1 MSDNRDHG
9 DETGADAYD
18 ESEPQGVSGA
28 AGCDIYG
35 YPVHRLA
42 YGYSVNGSGEVQPL
56 NVCTLDDRPHD
67 WRDDKIAQQAWTIAA
82 LDVEIAAL
90 KRQIGA
96 AVADAIPLTEDER
109 KQRDYA
115 AIRRQR
121 MPERY

>member
-18 ESEPQGVSGA
+18 ESEPLGVSGSA

-35 YPVHRLA
+35 YPVH
-42 YGYSVNGSGEVQPL
+42 
-56 NVCTLDDRPHD
+56 D
-67 WRDDKIAQQAWTIAA
+67 WRDDKIAQQAEVIRDLDIHCQVYRETISE
-82 LDVEIAAL
+82 LRSDNEAL

-96 AVADAIPLTEDER
+96 AVAQAVPLTEDER